1 MIFTKKSIKRYL
13 IYIAC
18 IFIIHACSK
27 KLKPSEVDLSAIEN
41 TLILISIDGFR
52 WDYLRYADT
61 PILDEFIN
69 EGVQSQGIIP
79 VFPSKTFPSHISI
92 VTGRYPEDHGIVSN
106 RMYDP
111 VFNEYYYI
119 GQNSKPV
126 LDEKW
131 YEAEPIWVTAEKQNK
146 KAMMMFWPSSEAEIM
161 GIRPTEY
168 FVYNESISN
177 SERINQILK
186 WIDYPENKRGS
197 FYSLYFNEI
206 DTKGHQYG
214 PNSNEVNDA
223 IEKIDQ
229 TLGQLIDGL
238 KSREIYNDI
247 NIIITTDHGMASTSK
262 DSVIFLD
269 DYIDLKDVEIVDW
282 GPASAIL
289 PKVEVKSIYSKLI
302 DAHPKLDVYM
312 KGDLPKELH
321 YNNHRRIQPIIAIA
335 HEHWSI
341 TDKKNYNYNPDRY
354 SGGNHGYYSSYESMR
369 GIFLARGPGFKNDY
383 KGPGFSSI
391 HLYEL
396 MCYLL
401 KIEPVDNSGYLDSTR
416 IYLTAE

>member
-13 IYIAC
+13 IYIVC

-106 RMYDP
+106 KMYDP

-302 DAHPKLDVYM
+302 DAHPRLDVYM

-341 TDKKNYNYNPDRY
+341 TDKKNYNSNPDRY

>member
-106 RMYDP
+106 KMYDP

-302 DAHPKLDVYM
+302 DAHPRLDVYM

-341 TDKKNYNYNPDRY
+341 TDKKNYNSNPDRY

>member
-341 TDKKNYNYNPDRY
+341 TDKKNYNSNPDRY

>member
-302 DAHPKLDVYM
+302 DAHPRLDVYM

-341 TDKKNYNYNPDRY
+341 TDKKNYNSNPDRY